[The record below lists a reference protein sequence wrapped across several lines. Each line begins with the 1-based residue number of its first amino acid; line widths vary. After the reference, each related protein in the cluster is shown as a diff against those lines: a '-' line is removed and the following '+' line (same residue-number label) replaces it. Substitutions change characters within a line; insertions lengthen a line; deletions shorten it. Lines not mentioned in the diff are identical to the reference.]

1 LSRLALTLGIWN
13 YDRVRALADGSVRAD
28 GIDLN
33 VLDMPVEET
42 FFRMLRHQEFDVAE
56 LSLSSYT
63 VSMFREPRPFVAIP
77 VFPSRFFRHSCI
89 YVHAD
94 APIHAPKDL
103 IGKRIGVPEYQMTAP
118 VWIRGILA
126 DRHGVPVD
134 SVTYVTG
141 GEEEP
146 GRSEKLKLDLPPS
159 IRVEP
164 IGPTQT
170 LARMLSTGEI
180 DALHTARKPSTFRPG
195 GRVRRL
201 FPDYRAVERQYFR
214 DTGHFPVMH
223 IVAIRREVYEANR
236 WIAQSLAKAFAQ
248 AQAKT
253 YADLKETAALK
264 AMLPWA
270 NAEVEEAIELF
281 GEDWWAYGFEKN
293 RAVLDTFLRYHH
305 EQGLSKRRLA
315 PQDLFAPETLESFRI

>member
-1 LSRLALTLGIWN
+1 MTRLALTLGIWN

-42 FFRMLRHQEFDVAE
+42 FFRMLRHREFDVAE

-63 VSMFREPRPFVAIP
+63 VSLFREPRPFVAIP
-77 VFPSRFFRHSCI
+77 VFPSRFFRHSCV

-94 APIHAPKDL
+94 AAIREPKDL
-103 IGKRIGVPEYQMTAP
+103 AGKRVGVPEYQMTAP

-170 LARMLSTGEI
+170 LARMLETGEI
-180 DALHTARKPSTFRPG
+180 DALYTARKPSTFRPG

-201 FPDYRAVERQYFR
+201 FPDYRAVEREYFR
-214 DTGHFPVMH
+214 DTGFFPPMH
-223 IVAIRREVYEANR
+223 TVAIRREVYEANR
-236 WIAQSLAKAFAQ
+236 WIAQALAKAFAQ

-253 YADLKETAALK
+253 YQDLKETAALK

-270 NAEVEEAIELF
+270 NAEVEDAIDLM
-281 GEDWWAYGFEKN
+281 GEDWWPYGYEKN